1 VKSKKRRKPSAAR
14 IGKPIKSKPRRA
26 TTRPVAA
33 RGAEPDSVG
42 TGIERIEG
50 EPWIRLAD
58 GRALARWSKDDEIRY
73 NQGNRQTEKLLFFR
87 RAFDFLSD
95 NRVRGDYHEFGCHRV
110 RTLRMALTEARRHQ
124 LDDMKFWAF
133 DSFVGLPEPTSAPSV
148 DIWKRGALT
157 TSEETLLDLVRRHG
171 VYVDRVHTVPG
182 FYADS
187 LTPDLQRRFAAGEAP
202 IALVTI
208 DCDLYES
215 AVPVFDFIDPL
226 LQQGSVLYIDDL
238 FAGYRGAPTEGVARA
253 FLEYQQRSAWRF
265 VRHLDVGWWGRSY
278 IAYKASAGI
287 DGVL

>member
-1 VKSKKRRKPSAAR
+1 VKASKRRKPAA
-14 IGKPIKSKPRRA
+14 KPRKPVNARRRRA
-26 TTRPVAA
+26 KPRQ
-33 RGAEPDSVG
+33 AEPDSVG
-42 TGIERIEG
+42 TSIERIDG
-50 EPWIRLAD
+50 EPWVRLA
-58 GRALARWSKDDEIRY
+58 GGPELAQWSKEEEIRY

-87 RAFDFLSD
+87 RVFDFLND
-95 NRVRGDYHEFGCHRV
+95 NEIRGDYHEFGCHRV

-124 LDDMKFWAF
+124 LGDMKFWAF
-133 DSFVGLPEPTSAPSV
+133 DSFAGLPDPTSAPSV
-148 DIWKRGALT
+148 GIWKQGALT

-187 LTPDLQRRFAAGEAP
+187 LTPELRRRFAAAEAP
-202 IALVTI
+202 IALATI

-226 LQQGSVLYIDDL
+226 LQPGSALYIDDL
-238 FAGYRGAPTEGVARA
+238 FAGYRGAPTAGVARA
-253 FLEYQQRSAWRF
+253 FLEYQQRSAWKF

-278 IAYKASAGI
+278 IAYKPAAGL

>member
-1 VKSKKRRKPSAAR
+1 MKANRRRKTAA
-14 IGKPIKSKPRRA
+14 KPRKAVKAERR
-26 TTRPVAA
+26 RPAM
-33 RGAEPDSVG
+33 RQAEPDSVS
-42 TGIERIEG
+42 TSIERIDG
-50 EPWIRLAD
+50 EPWVRLA
-58 GRALARWSKDDEIRY
+58 GGPELVRWSKDDEIRY

-87 RAFDFLSD
+87 RVFDFLND
-95 NRVRGDYHEFGCHRV
+95 NEIRGDYHEFGCHRV

-124 LDDMKFWAF
+124 LGDMKFWAF
-133 DSFVGLPEPTSAPSV
+133 DSFAGLPDPTSAPSSG
-148 DIWKRGALT
+148 IWKRGALA

-187 LTPDLQRRFAAGEAP
+187 LTPELQRRFAAGEAP
-202 IALVTI
+202 IALATI

-226 LQQGSVLYIDDL
+226 LQQGSVLYVDDL
-238 FAGYRGAPTEGVARA
+238 FAGYRGAPTGGVARA
-253 FLEYQQRSAWRF
+253 FLEYQQRSAWKF

-278 IAYKASAGI
+278 IAYKPVDGL